1 METSINFNKM
11 KIKKSSL
18 EQEQKLSEE
27 EILSL
32 SEAAKF
38 LKVSKSCV
46 YKLTSAKKITHF
58 VPGGKRIYF
67 KKSDLE
73 NWILQNR
80 ISTSSEFE
88 ANTECYLLTPKN
100 QKSC

>member
-1 METSINFNKM
+1 MKNNKD
-11 KIKKSSL
+11 
-18 EQEQKLSEE
+18 

-32 SEAAKF
+32 SEAAEF
-38 LKVSKSCV
+38 LKVSKSCI
-46 YKLTSAKKITHF
+46 YKLTSAKKIPHF

-80 ISTSSEFE
+80 ITPVAEIESKTESYLSRNINTSK
-88 ANTECYLLTPKN
+88 L
-100 QKSC
+100 

>member
-1 METSINFNKM
+1 MKM
-11 KIKKSSL
+11 KKSSL

-80 ISTSSEFE
+80 ITPVAEIESKTESYLSRNINTSK
-88 ANTECYLLTPKN
+88 L
-100 QKSC
+100 